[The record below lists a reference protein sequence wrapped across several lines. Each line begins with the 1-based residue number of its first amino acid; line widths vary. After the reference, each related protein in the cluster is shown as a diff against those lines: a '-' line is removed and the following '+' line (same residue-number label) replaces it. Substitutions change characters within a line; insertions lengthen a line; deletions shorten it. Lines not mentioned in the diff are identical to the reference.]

1 MLVLTESM
9 VDQRPMHS
17 VLASVVDESTVFV
30 RWYVGGDDELVAM
43 MIACCVRR
51 LSSLGQAHAL

>member
-1 MLVLTESM
+1 MYWPLWSM
-9 VDQRPMHS
+9 SRRCS
-17 VLASVVDESTVFV
+17 FV
-30 RWYVGGDDELVAM
+30 GMYVGGDDELVAM